1 MKLLTTLPILTAV
14 IGLTILHA
22 CSASKTYVG
31 TVQSTENGKDG
42 YTAYLVNDKG
52 EKFDAVLSIPKMEK
66 NYQVLKAGD
75 QVKIQGD
82 TIHFDNRIRVIA
94 IKVKKVSF

>member
-1 MKLLTTLPILTAV
+1 MRLLTTLPILTAA
-14 IGLTILHA
+14 IGLAILHA

-42 YTAYLVNDKG
+42 HTAYLVNSKG
-52 EKFDAVLSIPKMEK
+52 EKFEAILSIPNMEK
-66 NYQVLKAGD
+66 NYQVLKSGD

-82 TIHFDNRIRVIA
+82 AIHLENRIRVIA
-94 IKVKKVSF
+94 ERVKKLSF